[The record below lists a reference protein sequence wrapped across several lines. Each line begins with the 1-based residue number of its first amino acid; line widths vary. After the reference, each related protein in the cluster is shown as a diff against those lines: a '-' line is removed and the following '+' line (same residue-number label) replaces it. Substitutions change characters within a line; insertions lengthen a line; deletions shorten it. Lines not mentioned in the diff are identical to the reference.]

1 MSEFLIFATI
11 NSYYT
16 TFCLDSIIYRDK
28 RTYIAGCNISNVLV
42 FTPWLFMN
50 IAGLSYALYG
60 WFFAKNVGKGMA
72 LLVCLGSGVLGTF
85 ILIAPYNEFSMFYQF
100 VFEILVQDMS
110 LIIYMALV
118 LVIGLLILN
127 EYSSITQTFILR
139 KGFHFLAFVLFV
151 PPIIFAKF
159 DKPRMIV
166 FAFNSVSV
174 LLILIEVVRYSESV
188 FS

>member
-1 MSEFLIFATI
+1 
-11 NSYYT
+11 
-16 TFCLDSIIYRDK
+16 
-28 RTYIAGCNISNVLV
+28 
-42 FTPWLFMN
+42 
-50 IAGLSYALYG
+50 
-60 WFFAKNVGKGMA
+60 
-72 LLVCLGSGVLGTF
+72 
-85 ILIAPYNEFSMFYQF
+85 
-100 VFEILVQDMS
+100 MS